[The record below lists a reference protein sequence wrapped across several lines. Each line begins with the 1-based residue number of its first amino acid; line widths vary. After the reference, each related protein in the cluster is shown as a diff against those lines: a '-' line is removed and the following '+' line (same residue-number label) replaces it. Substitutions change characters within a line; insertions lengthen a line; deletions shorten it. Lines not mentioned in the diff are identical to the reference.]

1 MNEKIYKRWVNRTLK
16 SKLLLIII
24 PCAFISSITIMVLAI
39 CIFHKYENTL
49 YSSTMQNLNMIVQ
62 YIELDLAKIEIM
74 SDTIITEDGIQTA
87 LQFAKPNIRKKEMLS
102 ENIITARKLYQ
113 TLQDSMTTAENV
125 KSVSIFVE
133 DEWYYVGSTK
143 RTYSE
148 EILKEAGTALDHS
161 NGEIIWY
168 HKAYPTNQLY
178 SIRKIKEIG
187 KSSYRDL
194 GVLVIEYNLRTRI
207 NKLIK
212 ESDKIQYNPNLIIWS
227 DDGMMFSSVG
237 DIQVVEWKADVDYEI
252 LSLAH
257 HKYFVSYLQ
266 SPAYHWE
273 YMFLI
278 SYDNMLGYIQGL
290 KVTFAIL
297 FIIVVIISLYYSD
310 ILITKITLRINY
322 LLTRMKSVESGDF
335 SAKMYIDTGNDEI
348 GMLCDHFETMVGKLD
363 KLIQDNYIKQMLI
376 RENQLKVLQ
385 SQINPHFLF
394 NTLQT
399 INWKAKEVNEKDISQ
414 IVESLGKLLRYTLR
428 EDNDPV
434 KLYEE
439 IKILE
444 NYITIQQLRYQER
457 LRVSIEIPESL
468 YDYRIPKL
476 ALQNVVENA
485 IKYAL
490 ENMMEPCLIKIWG
503 EDQGDTFRIYVLDNG
518 PGLKNDQVI
527 IKNHLE
533 AKNVTVAAGLGIG
546 LQNIDK
552 RIKLIFSEDYGLK
565 IVDTG
570 HGALV
575 EFYMPKE

>member
-1 MNEKIYKRWVNRTLK
+1 MKEKIYKRWGSRKLK

-24 PCAFISSITIMVLAI
+24 PCAFISSVTIMVLAI

-49 YSSTMQNLNMIVQ
+49 YSSTMQNLRMIVR
-62 YIELDLAKIEIM
+62 YIELDLAKIENL
-74 SDTIITEDGIQTA
+74 SDRIITEASIQTA
-87 LQFAKPNIRKKEMLS
+87 LQFTEPNIRKKEMLS
-102 ENIITARKLYQ
+102 ENILTARKLYQ
-113 TLQDSMTTAENV
+113 TLQDSLTTSENV

-133 DEWYYVGSTK
+133 EEWYYAGSTK
-143 RTYSE
+143 RSYSE
-148 EILKEAGTALDHS
+148 ELLKEAGTALDNS
-161 NGEIIWY
+161 NGEIVWY
-168 HKAYPTNQLY
+168 HKTYPTNQLY

-187 KSSYRDL
+187 KTSYRDL
-194 GVLVIEYNLRTRI
+194 GVLVIEYNLRTSI
-207 NKLIK
+207 NNLIK

-252 LSLAH
+252 LSLGH

-266 SPAYHWE
+266 SQAYHWE

-278 SYDNMLGYIQGL
+278 SYDTMLGYIQGL

-297 FIIVVIISLYYSD
+297 FMVVVIISLYYSD
-310 ILITKITLRINY
+310 ILITKITLRFNY
-322 LLTRMKSVESGDF
+322 LLTRMKCVESGDF

-439 IKILE
+439 IKVLE

-457 LRVSIEIPESL
+457 LTVSIEIPESL

-490 ENMMEPCLIKIWG
+490 EDMMEPCLIKIWG

-518 PGLKNDQVI
+518 PGLKDDEVI
-527 IKNHLE
+527 KRNSELKNE
-533 AKNVTVAAGLGIG
+533 TVSAGLGIG
-546 LQNIDK
+546 LYNIDK
-552 RIKLIFSEDYGLK
+552 RIKLIFSEEYGLK

-570 HGALV
+570 HGVLV